1 MKEKATSNN
10 GSSGSTIHLSLQGKG
25 GVGKS
30 LITSILAQYL
40 SNRGISVPCSDTD
53 PVNRTP
59 TRYQALDGQPVKLCR
74 KGGIDQRGFD
84 ALIDAVLTSEGTFV
98 VDTGAST
105 FIPLWNHILENDVRN
120 LLRQAAKRLRTR
132 RNLNI
137 QPTIIPIGYKFSVRV
152 NRDILFDSPY
162 DDATFSKP

>member
-1 MKEKATSNN
+1 M
-10 GSSGSTIHLSLQGKG
+10 
-25 GVGKS
+25 
-30 LITSILAQYL
+30 
-40 SNRGISVPCSDTD
+40 
-53 PVNRTP
+53 
-59 TRYQALDGQPVKLCR
+59 KLCR